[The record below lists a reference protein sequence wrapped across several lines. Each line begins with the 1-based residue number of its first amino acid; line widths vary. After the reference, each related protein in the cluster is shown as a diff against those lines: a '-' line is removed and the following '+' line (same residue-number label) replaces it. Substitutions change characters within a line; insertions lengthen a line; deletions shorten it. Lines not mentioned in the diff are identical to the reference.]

1 MIHRMSV
8 LAMIAAGILL
18 ASVGLAQNVIEN
30 PAKPLAA
37 NADRKA
43 ELKEV
48 LRITDEGG
56 QFYFK
61 YPYQIRVSPNE
72 SIFVVEQEQ
81 LLQFDKGGAYVRNYF
96 KKGQGPGE
104 VQFVGGFIPTEQGLL
119 VQGMPG
125 KLIFFDPKGAFV
137 KETAL
142 RGPLPSSRLVALQ
155 DGLFYFVA
163 TESPFKDMKGSEPTV
178 ISIPQYLLTWKEGQ
192 EQLEK
197 RGEFGLESYALRA
210 SGGGGGIM
218 SLSAFLVAPVGSGRM
233 VLSHTQDY
241 LLKIFDPGSGSV
253 MKSFRRP
260 YERVRYEP
268 PKNPQGG
275 MMIDGKQVSWP
286 TRKYVSDVVNLCVV
300 GSRIWVVTSTQD
312 KDQNPLVDVY
322 DFDGRYL
329 DRFYLARPPGAK
341 RLGLGPGN
349 AVIQGRNIYLI
360 ERDEE
365 EGSAIVKYEIID
377 PGAPVR

>member
-1 MIHRMSV
+1 MIRRLSV
-8 LAMIAAGILL
+8 LGVLIATGILS
-18 ASVGLAQNVIEN
+18 ANVRARSNVIEN

-37 NADRKA
+37 NADRKV

-81 LLQFDKGGAYVRNYF
+81 LLQFDKTGAYVRNYF

-104 VQFVGGFIPTEQGLL
+104 VQFVSGFKPLEKGLY
-119 VQGMPG
+119 VHGAPG

-137 KETAL
+137 QETTVRGAVPHVPTGRYCGRTFYFYRQRIPLQRHQRIGADGRFDPSVCADVEGGPGAIGKAGRVRPRVL
-142 RGPLPSSRLVALQ
+142 RHTFRRRGRDHVFDRLCHHPDRLGRLV
-155 DGLFYFVA
+155 
-163 TESPFKDMKGSEPTV
+163 
-178 ISIPQYLLTWKEGQ
+178 I
-192 EQLEK
+192 
-197 RGEFGLESYALRA
+197 
-210 SGGGGGIM
+210 
-218 SLSAFLVAPVGSGRM
+218 
-233 VLSHTQDY
+233 SHTQDY
-241 LLKIFDPGSGSV
+241 LLKIFDIGSGSV
-253 MKSFRRP
+253 TKSFRRP
-260 YERVRYEP
+260 YERIRYEP

-275 MMIDGKQVSWP
+275 MTINGKQVSWP
-286 TRKYVSDVVNLCVV
+286 TRKYVSDLVNIFRV
-300 GSRIWVVTSTQD
+300 GSQIWAVTSTQD

-322 DFDGRYL
+322 DFEGRYL
-329 DRFYLARPPGAK
+329 DRFFLARPAGAK
-341 RLGLGPGN
+341 RLGLGLGN
-349 AVIQGRNIYLI
+349 SVIQGRNIYLI

-377 PGAPVR
+377 PGVPVR